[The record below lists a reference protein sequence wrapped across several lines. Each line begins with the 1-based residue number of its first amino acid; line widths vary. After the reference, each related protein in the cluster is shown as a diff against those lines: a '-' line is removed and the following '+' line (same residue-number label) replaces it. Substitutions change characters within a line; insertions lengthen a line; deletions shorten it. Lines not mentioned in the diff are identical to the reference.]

1 MARTKIKTAGFIV
14 NFQDLL
20 DNVISGLKA
29 IEEDFDEALQRLLVK
44 SSGHIQLS
52 KKLGEIALI
61 TDFMKTQDSSVSAAE
76 IKNLIKAMKRRV
88 YECIELLMCQV
99 QKSMIKAVESLGET
113 QEGIVMVDKLHKL
126 LKSLER
132 LERVIEE

>member
-20 DNVISGLKA
+20 DNVTSGLKA

>member
-1 MARTKIKTAGFIV
+1 MARTKIKTAGFMV

>member
-1 MARTKIKTAGFIV
+1 MARTKIKTAGFMV

-29 IEEDFDEALQRLLVK
+29 IEEDFDEALQRLLIK

-52 KKLGEIALI
+52 KKLEEIVLI
-61 TDFMKTQDSSVSAAE
+61 TDFMKTQDSSGSAAE
-76 IKNLIKAMKRRV
+76 IKNLLKAMKRRV